1 MRSRAAR
8 PVKSWSATTLGA
20 VTGPCRYRT
29 MARGL
34 VTLVP
39 RRHTP
44 VSARALLKRWPVN
57 SMPLCRNP
65 VAQRGR
71 PSQLLQA
78 QEREG
83 AVDKGSG
90 PLDQRSTKQLKSD
103 LAKSELTP
111 RKKSFVQEILRR
123 RREAKAGGRSR
134 TYVWLGAI
142 ITAFGLA
149 GAALIRLGSRAIGKK

>member
-1 MRSRAAR
+1 
-8 PVKSWSATTLGA
+8 
-20 VTGPCRYRT
+20 
-29 MARGL
+29 
-34 VTLVP
+34 
-39 RRHTP
+39 
-44 VSARALLKRWPVN
+44 
-57 SMPLCRNP
+57 

-103 LAKSELTP
+103 LAKGELAP
-111 RKKSFVQEILRR
+111 RKKSFVHEILRR

-134 TYVWLGAI
+134 KYVWLGAI
-142 ITAFGLA
+142 IAAFGLV

>member
-1 MRSRAAR
+1 MPSRAAR
-8 PVKSWSATTLGA
+8 PVKSWSATTLGSLA
-20 VTGPCRYRT
+20 GPYRYRT
-29 MARGL
+29 MARDLETRVLKGN
-34 VTLVP
+34 
-39 RRHTP
+39 TP

-57 SMPLCRNP
+57 STPRCKNP
-65 VAQRGR
+65 VARGGR

-123 RREAKAGGRSR
+123 RREAKAGDRSR
-134 TYVWLGAI
+134 KYVWLGAI
-142 ITAFGLA
+142 ITVFGLV
-149 GAALIRLGSRAIGKK
+149 GAALRQLVNRAK